1 MTETTQTLDLAETDD
16 KKFEDNLKNIDFNKK
31 VNLNNNFELKKG
43 DTKNNERIKKILNEL
58 NSNESIID
66 NLIDRIQKSDK
77 NKDKIKDSIFYY
89 IIKFKQGEGRI
100 NKDEFETL
108 GEYSEDGKL
117 KIPNIND
124 EDNIK
129 QMNNILRQIM
139 YGLKNN

>member
-1 MTETTQTLDLAETDD
+1 MTETTQTLDLAETDNT
-16 KKFEDNLKNIDFNKK
+16 KFEDNLKKIDFNKK
-31 VNLNNNFELKKG
+31 VYLNNFELKK
-43 DTKNNERIKKILNEL
+43 DDKKNNERIKKILNKL

-108 GEYSEDGKL
+108 GEYSEDEKL
-117 KIPNIND
+117 KIPDIND

-129 QMNNILRQIM
+129 QMNNILKQIM